1 MIHSYRIVNVQTF
14 YAKYLSTTCQWLQ
27 FAAWIMSEWTWD
39 CMCQKMPGICR
50 YQRNCT
56 NCTSP
61 LTVSTSKPFSKNSL
75 ISIYN
80 TSIFLCHA
88 STAFGR
94 KRSCTLGKLS
104 SVKKHLSQLTKH
116 NPKCSVQNTILYHG
130 STSYPWLTWHM
141 YLPSQMSSTT
151 LTCHFASLVKVW

>member
-1 MIHSYRIVNVQTF
+1 
-14 YAKYLSTTCQWLQ
+14 
-27 FAAWIMSEWTWD
+27 
-39 CMCQKMPGICR
+39 MCQKMPGICR

-61 LTVSTSKPFSKNSL
+61 LTVSTSKPFRKNSL

-130 STSYPWLTWHM
+130 SILGHF
-141 YLPSQMSSTT
+141 LPLANVAHVLAITNEQYYTN
-151 LTCHFASLVKVW
+151 LPFC